1 MVIRTFFDRNN
12 TIIYNDLTNTGRN
25 PVAELFYGGPVGDEL
40 YSRFLFHFDETR
52 LKEIHACGG
61 FGDLSKVKH
70 TLRMTN
76 TGAFDLDLLGKTT
89 CGGKARSCSFDLNV
103 FKINQAWD
111 EGNGYD
117 YGSCGFLSTGNGAV
131 IATCPSNWVEAQTNV
146 SWSGGNGTYTGSSS
160 GVTIATQHFEQ
171 GNENI
176 EIDITDYVN
185 GLLTGDTN
193 YGLGL
198 AYPSL
203 LEATPTTELQYVGF
217 FTRHT
222 QTFYEPFVETI
233 YDNPIMDDRA
243 NFYLDKVNKIYLY
256 SNVGGVP
263 TTLDNIPSV
272 VITDP
277 MGNVFSA
284 ITSGV
289 TQVDCGV
296 YCAEIMIPSSSAY
309 TDCMQFEDTWSG
321 ISVNGIALPDIELDF
336 IVKDA
341 SEYYNIGDSSELP
354 KQYGFTVSGIKRDER
369 IKRGDIR
376 RVNVSARIPYTVNQT
391 QVIDRLEYRL
401 YVKEGRNEY
410 TVIDFQDVNRAFNG
424 NYFLLDTSSL
434 IPNTYYLDVKVTS
447 NYEVRT
453 VCDVLKFDIV
463 SQSEL
468 RDSQ

>member
-25 PVAELFYGGPVGDEL
+25 PVAELFYGGAVGDEI
-40 YSRFLFHFDETR
+40 YSRFLFHFDEER
-52 LKEIHACGG
+52 LKEVHACGG

-76 TGAFDLDLLGKTT
+76 TGAFDLDLLNKTT

-103 FKINQAWD
+103 FKINQEWD

-131 IATCPSNWVEAQTNV
+131 IATCPSNWTEAQTATP
-146 SWSGGNGTYTGSSS
+146 WSGGNGTYTGSSS

-171 GNENI
+171 GNENL
-176 EIDITDYVN
+176 EIDVTDYVN
-185 GLLTGDTN
+185 GILTGDTN

-203 LEATPTTELQYVGF
+203 LEATPTLELQYVGF

-222 QTFYEPFVETI
+222 QTFYEPFLETI
-233 YDNPIMDDRA
+233 YNCPIEDDRA
-243 NFYLDKVNKIYLY
+243 DFHLDKLNKIYLY

-263 TTLDNIPSV
+263 TTLDNLPTVTIV
-272 VITDP
+272 DP
-277 MGNVFSA
+277 FDNGFSSFTA
-284 ITSGV
+284 
-289 TQVDCGV
+289 TQIACGV
-296 YCAEIMIPSSSAY
+296 YCAEFIIPSSSAY
-309 TDCMQFEDTWSG
+309 TDCLTFEDVWSDINING
-321 ISVNGIALPDIELDF
+321 ISRPDIELEF
-336 IVKDA
+336 VVKD
-341 SEYYNIGDSSELP
+341 SGYYNIGDNSELP
-354 KQYGFTVSGIKRDER
+354 KEYGFTVSGIKSDER

-391 QVIDRLEYRL
+391 QVIDNLEYRL

-410 TVIDFQDVNRAFNG
+410 TVIDFQPVNRAYNG
-424 NYFLLDTSSL
+424 NYFLLDTASL

-453 VCDVLKFDIV
+453 VCDVLKFEIV
-463 SQSEL
+463 SQVEL